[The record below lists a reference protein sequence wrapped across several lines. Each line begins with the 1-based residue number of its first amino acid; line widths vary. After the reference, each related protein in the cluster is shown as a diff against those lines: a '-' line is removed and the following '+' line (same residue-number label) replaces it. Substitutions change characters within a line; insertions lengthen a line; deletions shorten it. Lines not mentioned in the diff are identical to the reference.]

1 MAVTQEEASL
11 RWMEH
16 FGSLEAAEIMDFTDL
31 QQRILVLSA
40 SKPFV
45 QPSGLSLQ
53 FLPTLGEVEQAIHSG
68 KSKKAPGPDRI
79 PHEIYQIGISRLARH
94 MHALITKSWLR
105 LSEPVR
111 WRGGELIAMAKKL
124 HAGFSPSSHRGILLA
139 DVAAKYSHKVLG
151 AKLAPWLQRF
161 QHECH
166 FGCLPGAG
174 TEVPSLWLQAFSALA
189 KFRTVSFGVAFIDIV
204 SAYYRT
210 IRQLIVH
217 MPSNDAELC
226 YLWSHLQIDPAMI
239 NQVRTLVSQASAL
252 DEAHVP
258 HELQNQLRALFRGTW
273 FFCRGGARIAHT
285 HTGSRPGDPI
295 ADITF
300 AFLCNHLMRQ
310 MQDFGDQ
317 QQLSTKL
324 QVDWVS
330 SVPPADFDE
339 PLVVRPYMT
348 SWADDLALAVIDG
361 DFELLGAKLRCTLRF
376 LLDLAFRHGLDVNLK
391 EDKSEVLLMLRGAGS
406 RQQRHVSFHQGQP
419 TFVVPDT
426 LKGPQVFR
434 LTPSYVHLGVQH
446 TESASILPEI
456 RRRFQSARPVL
467 KVFRSKLRSP
477 ALHRHV
483 DATLFRSLVMSRIC
497 FGASTWP
504 ALNIGQTKFWNG
516 QLHSLYKSLLPAHQ
530 RSQPLTSVQVVAL
543 TDQLPPPWVI
553 RIRRLSLFDR
563 LCCLAISEL
572 WGLLQAGHDNALG
585 WLGLILQD
593 VSKMADLLPRDSELQ
608 ALRGLAIWELA
619 RLCHDSPKFLTRF
632 AKRCVRA
639 LRLQLLIMADHL
651 TWLSRF
657 ERQMQAAGFTELA
670 SSRSGQREFLAASP
684 IPCPDCPRLFAT
696 WQAASSHAFRVH
708 YKKHVARRYCF
719 NTICAACHKQYGS
732 REALLMHLKY
742 TRTGCLLWC
751 IRHVQPLSQAASLAF
766 DTLESQARTK
776 QLHQSR
782 HKYFRKPVLSLS
794 VFPPI
799 KSLSQSEAIRSGPA
813 QVFPTKVFVSAA
825 IFARVAERWWHDED
839 LRELAVLLTGQ
850 GYSAEAESDLRE
862 QLREAAVRSGRLTN
876 FLDRAPCLDQS
887 TVFVGR

>member
-1 MAVTQEEASL
+1 ML
-11 RWMEH
+11 WPKR
-16 FGSLEAAEIMDFTDL
+16 
-31 QQRILVLSA
+31 
-40 SKPFV
+40 
-45 QPSGLSLQ
+45 
-53 FLPTLGEVEQAIHSG
+53 
-68 KSKKAPGPDRI
+68 
-79 PHEIYQIGISRLARH
+79 
-94 MHALITKSWLR
+94 
-105 LSEPVR
+105 
-111 WRGGELIAMAKKL
+111 L

-434 LTPSYVHLGVQH
+434 PD
-446 TESASILPEI
+446 SIL
-456 RRRFQSARPVL
+456 RPSW
-467 KVFRSKLRSP
+467 RP
-477 ALHRHV
+477 AH
-483 DATLFRSLVMSRIC
+483 RIC
-497 FGASTWP
+497 FHFAGNTPSFSVGSPGSEGLSQQAS
-504 ALNIGQTKFWNG
+504 
-516 QLHSLYKSLLPAHQ
+516 
-530 RSQPLTSVQVVAL
+530 
-543 TDQLPPPWVI
+543 
-553 RIRRLSLFDR
+553 
-563 LCCLAISEL
+563 
-572 WGLLQAGHDNALG
+572 
-585 WLGLILQD
+585 
-593 VSKMADLLPRDSELQ
+593 
-608 ALRGLAIWELA
+608 
-619 RLCHDSPKFLTRF
+619 F
-632 AKRCVRA
+632 A
-639 LRLQLLIMADHL
+639 
-651 TWLSRF
+651 S
-657 ERQMQAAGFTELA
+657 LA
-670 SSRSGQREFLAASP
+670 SS
-684 IPCPDCPRLFAT
+684 C
-696 WQAASSHAFRVH
+696 
-708 YKKHVARRYCF
+708 RRDSF
-719 NTICAACHKQYGS
+719 SQFGDVTH
-732 REALLMHLKY
+732 
-742 TRTGCLLWC
+742 LLWSVDLAC
-751 IRHVQPLSQAASLAF
+751 PQHRSNKVLEWPIAQFVQVTVACASAF
-766 DTLESQARTK
+766 
-776 QLHQSR
+776 
-782 HKYFRKPVLSLS
+782 
-794 VFPPI
+794 
-799 KSLSQSEAIRSGPA
+799 
-813 QVFPTKVFVSAA
+813 SALD
-825 IFARVAERWWHDED
+825 FC
-839 LRELAVLLTGQ
+839 
-850 GYSAEAESDLRE
+850 
-862 QLREAAVRSGRLTN
+862 SGRGS
-876 FLDRAPCLDQS
+876 D
-887 TVFVGR
+887 